1 MKELAGVA
9 LTLIA
14 ASSHAEESKSLVGQ
28 AADEWVYQ
36 MFKDQDTPMGQAVR
50 KNRRDTENREIRS
63 APQIKSARE
72 CAKPGNVIDEDVR
85 RCMKGL

>member
-1 MKELAGVA
+1 MQKTIAIA
-9 LTLIA
+9 LVLIA
-14 ASSHAEESKSLVGQ
+14 TSSQAETSKSLLHQ

-36 MFKDQDTPMGQAVR
+36 VFKDQDTPMGQAIR
-50 KNRRDTENREIRS
+50 KNRRDAENREIRS

-85 RCMKGL
+85 RCMKGM

>member
-1 MKELAGVA
+1 MKKTLTVA
-9 LTLIA
+9 LALFAT
-14 ASSHAEESKSLVGQ
+14 SSHAEESKSLLHQ
-28 AADEWVYQ
+28 ASDELVYQ

-50 KNRRDTENREIRS
+50 RNRREAENREIRS

-85 RCMKGL
+85 RCMKGM

>member
-1 MKELAGVA
+1 MKRTAIIA

-14 ASSHAEESKSLVGQ
+14 MSSHAEEPKSLIHQ
-28 AADEWVYQ
+28 ASDEFVYQ
-36 MFKDQDTPMGQAVR
+36 IFKDQNTPMGQAVR
-50 KNRRDTENREIRS
+50 RNRRDAENRAIRS

-85 RCMKGL
+85 RCMKGM